1 MRGRSRAGS
10 DMVKARRRKAA
21 TVKRHNAPKSA
32 RRRVSSDARHETKVV
47 RLTRELK
54 DLLEQQTA
62 TSEVLRVISSS
73 PGALEAVFDSMLANA
88 TRICE
93 AEFGFLWL
101 TEGAGFRPVA
111 LHGVPRALADE
122 FPREQILRFDP
133 ETPLGRLAE
142 TKQLVHVADIRT
154 EPRYIAGFR
163 PLVALAE
170 IGEAR
175 TLLLVPM
182 LKDNAQPRPVWVRD
196 GRNGSLCYC
205 SGLSARLA
213 FGKVVA
219 DKGEVRANL
228 QARARASRYC

>member
-54 DLLEQQTA
+54 ESLEQQTA

-111 LHGVPRALADE
+111 LHGVPSALADE

-175 TLLLVPM
+175 TLLLGAY
-182 LKDNAQPRPVWVRD
+182 AQRQCATTPCLGP
-196 GRNGSLCYC
+196 
-205 SGLSARLA
+205 
-213 FGKVVA
+213 
-219 DKGEVRANL
+219 
-228 QARARASRYC
+228 